1 MSVLMDKLTRKKKQE
16 PKEDEGF
23 SSSPIQIAPPDSSS
37 HKPWITFALI
47 FSLVA
52 FGVSAYLFFVFQQSA
67 SERQA
72 LAKSFGEAKQTLTL
86 MEGQVADFQLKINE
100 FSEGFSAV
108 EVKVDK
114 LPKDIEGLR
123 GKLNELTSLNQ
134 AQQENLRS
142 MNQLLG
148 RFKGNSRYSSPE
160 AEKELGSRDTRY
172 SGTASSTTSTEGA

>member
-1 MSVLMDKLTRKKKQE
+1 MSALMDKLTRKKKRE
-16 PKEDEGF
+16 IKEDEGF
-23 SSSPIQIAPPDSSS
+23 SSSPIQIAPPDFLS

-52 FGVSAYLFFVFQQSA
+52 FGVSAYLFFVFQQSTA
-67 SERQA
+67 ERQA

-108 EVKVDK
+108 EGKVDK

-123 GKLNELTSLNQ
+123 GKLNELASLNQ

-148 RFKGNSRYSSPE
+148 RFKGNSRYTSPE
-160 AEKELGSRDTRY
+160 AGKELGSRDTRY
-172 SGTASSTTSTEGA
+172 GGISSSTTS